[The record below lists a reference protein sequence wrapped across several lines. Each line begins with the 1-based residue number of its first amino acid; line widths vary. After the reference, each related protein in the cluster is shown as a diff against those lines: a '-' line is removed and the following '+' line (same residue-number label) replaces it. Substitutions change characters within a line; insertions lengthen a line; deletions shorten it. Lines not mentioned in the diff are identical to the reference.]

1 MRGVFDEREAE
12 RDRRRRGRGER
23 GQENERDETRDREVT
38 LGSFTLLAILCG
50 LVVLCG
56 LSFGLGYVVGR
67 KEPAAQATVLEP
79 TPITAQ
85 GDTAKTKPSG
95 GTGSSSGSN
104 SATEPADEPP
114 GSQGAEESGQHAGG
128 PPQGSDAGD
137 ARAQAGS
144 TEAGK
149 RTQAG
154 EQDAAGSGQAK
165 PAQTAV
171 RNQLPA
177 PPKVA
182 PLVLE
187 KTVQTQATTL
197 QPEATVVQPALEPTP
212 KKAQPAAT
220 LALMVQI
227 ATLANQEDADVL
239 VEALRRKGY
248 AVAAQRDLADA
259 MVHVRVGPF
268 ASREVANQWRQKLL
282 NDGYNAVVQ

>member
-12 RDRRRRGRGER
+12 RDRRRRGRGESD
-23 GQENERDETRDREVT
+23 QENGRDETRDREVT
-38 LGSFTLLAILCG
+38 LGSYTLLAILFG

-67 KEPAAQATVLEP
+67 KEPATQATVLEP
-79 TPITAQ
+79 TPIAAQ
-85 GDTAKTKPSG
+85 GDTSKSKPSG
-95 GTGSSSGSN
+95 GSGSSSGSV
-104 SATEPADEPP
+104 TADEAA
-114 GSQGAEESGQHAGG
+114 GSQGAEESGQHAAG

-137 ARAQAGS
+137 ARPEAGAA
-144 TEAGK
+144 EAGK
-149 RTQAG
+149 ETQAG
-154 EQDAAGSGQAK
+154 DQSRIGGGQTK
-165 PAQTAV
+165 PTQTAV
-171 RNQLPA
+171 KNQLQAPA
-177 PPKVA
+177 KVA
-182 PLVLE
+182 PPVLE
-187 KTVQTQATTL
+187 KTVQAQASSVQT
-197 QPEATVVQPALEPTP
+197 EARVVQPALEPPT

-268 ASREVANQWRQKLL
+268 ASRDVANQWRQKLL